1 MISCLGSKRSTTE
14 LHPLGNE
21 GIIAIAEG
29 RVKPKTWEYRHYSPD
44 VSGRNGGTMSTKTQV
59 KQEWHLASFALTDAY
74 TDFVLSRQAMQ
85 CAPSTLAFY
94 KYTAGKFLQWLE
106 QRGATSPGEL
116 TARHVREYLAEVA
129 ANGRSDKTVNANAR
143 AIRTLVRFWHTE
155 GYMPEAVKFAMPKI
169 AKKRLPVLTAD
180 ELTKVI
186 AACENPRDK
195 SIVLFMA
202 DSGLRRAEVIAL
214 NWGDVDMQSGL
225 IRVVRGKG
233 GKARSAVIG
242 ANTRRALLAYRRTL
256 TDVTDNAPMFQAR
269 GGTRFTGSGLLI
281 VYRRLSERT
290 GIHFSP
296 HAMRRTFVILS
307 LRAEMD
313 VLHLQAMLG
322 HSSLEMT
329 MHYAQMVDED
339 LLQSHKLHSPIDNLA
354 RLK

>member
-1 MISCLGSKRSTTE
+1 MSRQTLTQTE
-14 LHPLGNE
+14 WN
-21 GIIAIAEG
+21 
-29 RVKPKTWEYRHYSPD
+29 
-44 VSGRNGGTMSTKTQV
+44 
-59 KQEWHLASFALTDAY
+59 LASFALRDAY
-74 TDFVLSRQAMQ
+74 TDFVLSRQAVQ
-85 CAPSTLAFY
+85 CTPATLTFY
-94 KYTAGKFLQWLE
+94 NYTAGKFLQWLE
-106 QRGATSPGEL
+106 QKSVTTPQEV
-116 TARHVREYLAEVA
+116 TARQVREYLAEVA
-129 ANGRSDKTVNANAR
+129 ANGKSDKTVNANAR

-155 GYMPEAVKFAMPKI
+155 GYMPELIKFAMPKI

-195 SIVLFMA
+195 AIVLFMA

-225 IRVVRGKG
+225 VKVAKGKG

-242 ANTRRALLAYRRTL
+242 ANTRRALLAYRRTVQS
-256 TDVTDNAPMFQAR
+256 VTDNAPMFQAR
-269 GGTRFTGSGLLI
+269 GGTRLTGTGLLLI
-281 VYRRLSERT
+281 YRRLSQRT

-322 HSSLEMT
+322 HASLDMVQR
-329 MHYAQMVDED
+329 YAQMVDDD
-339 LLQSHKLHSPIDNLA
+339 LLQSHRKSSPIDNLS